1 MNKKLISLLG
11 GTGDLGTGL
20 ASRLLKAGYKVIIGS
35 RTLEKAQQ
43 AERSLGKNT
52 KGLLNRDA
60 ALQGEIVILT
70 VPFAHQRGIV
80 EECKTELKGKL
91 FIDTTVPLMPPK
103 VATVQ
108 LPSEGSAAE
117 IAQNI
122 LGDDVRVVSAFQNIS
137 AELLQSD
144 KEIDCDV
151 LVCGNKKEWRQEV
164 IDLVNTLGMKG
175 WHAGMLPNSAAVE
188 AMTSVLISINKHHAI
203 SHSGIKVTGLKN
215 KIEQN

>member
-20 ASRLLKAGYKVIIGS
+20 ARRLLKAGYKVIIGS
-35 RTLEKAQQ
+35 RTLEKAQH
-43 AERSLGKNT
+43 AKRSLGKNT
-52 KGLLNRDA
+52 KGLLNKDA
-60 ALQGEIVILT
+60 ALQGEIIILT

-91 FIDTTVPLMPPK
+91 FIDTTVPLMQPK

-188 AMTSVLISINKHHAI
+188 AMTSVLISINKYHAI
-203 SHSGIKVTGLKN
+203 SHSGIKVTGLK
-215 KIEQN
+215 K

>member
-20 ASRLLKAGYKVIIGS
+20 ATRLLKAGFKVIIGS
-35 RTLEKAQQ
+35 RTLEKAQL

-52 KGLLNRDA
+52 KGLLNKDA

-164 IDLVNTLGMKG
+164 IDLVNALGMKG

-203 SHSGIKVTGLKN
+203 SHSGIKVTGLK
-215 KIEQN
+215 K

>member
-20 ASRLLKAGYKVIIGS
+20 ANRLLKAGYKVIIGS

-43 AERSLGKNT
+43 AERSLGKNV
-52 KGLLNRDA
+52 KGLVNKDA
-60 ALQGEIVILT
+60 ALQGEIIILT

-203 SHSGIKVTGLKN
+203 SHSGIKVTGLK
-215 KIEQN
+215 K

>member
-1 MNKKLISLLG
+1 MEKRVISLLG

-20 ASRLLKAGYKVIIGS
+20 ATRLLKAGYKVIIGS

-43 AERSLGKNT
+43 AERSLGKNS
-52 KGLLNRDA
+52 KGLLNKDA

-70 VPFAHQRGIV
+70 VPFAHQRGIL
-80 EECKTELKGKL
+80 EECKTGLKGKL

-144 KEIDCDV
+144 NEIDCDV

-164 IDLVNTLGMKG
+164 IDLVNALGMKG

-203 SHSGIKVTGLKN
+203 SHSGIKVTGKR
-215 KIEQN
+215 

>member
-1 MNKKLISLLG
+1 MDKKLISLLG

-20 ASRLLKAGYKVIIGS
+20 ATRLLKAGFKVIIGS
-35 RTLEKAQQ
+35 RTLEKAQL

-52 KGLLNRDA
+52 KGLLNKDA

-80 EECKTELKGKL
+80 EECRTELKGKL

-137 AELLQSD
+137 AELLQSNED
-144 KEIDCDV
+144 IDCDV

-164 IDLVNTLGMKG
+164 IDLVNALGMKG

-203 SHSGIKVTGLKN
+203 SHSGIKVTGLK
-215 KIEQN
+215 K

>member
-1 MNKKLISLLG
+1 MDKKLISLLG

-20 ASRLLKAGYKVIIGS
+20 ATRLLKAGFKVIIGS

-43 AERSLGKNT
+43 AERSLGKNS
-52 KGLLNRDA
+52 KGMLNKDA

-70 VPFAHQRGIV
+70 VPFAHQRDIV

-122 LGDDVRVVSAFQNIS
+122 LDDDVRVVSAFQNIS

-164 IDLVNTLGMKG
+164 IDLVNALGMKG
-175 WHAGMLPNSAAVE
+175 WHAGMLPNSAAIE

-203 SHSGIKVTGLKN
+203 SHSGIKVTGK
-215 KIEQN
+215 K

>member
-20 ASRLLKAGYKVIIGS
+20 ATRLVKAGYKVIIGS

-52 KGLLNRDA
+52 KGLLNKDA
-60 ALQGEIVILT
+60 ALQGDIIILT

-91 FIDTTVPLMPPK
+91 FIDTTVPLMQPK

-203 SHSGIKVTGLKN
+203 SHSGIKVTGLK
-215 KIEQN
+215 K

>member
-20 ASRLLKAGYKVIIGS
+20 ATRLLKAGFKVIIGS
-35 RTLEKAQQ
+35 RTLEKAQL

-52 KGLLNRDA
+52 KGLLNKDA
-60 ALQGEIVILT
+60 ALQGEIIILT

-164 IDLVNTLGMKG
+164 IDLVNALGMKG

-203 SHSGIKVTGLKN
+203 SHSGIKVTGLK
-215 KIEQN
+215 K

>member
-20 ASRLLKAGYKVIIGS
+20 ANRLLKAGYKVIIGS
-35 RTLEKAQQ
+35 RTLEKAQH

-52 KGLLNRDA
+52 KGLLNKDA
-60 ALQGEIVILT
+60 ALQGEIIILT

-164 IDLVNTLGMKG
+164 IDLVNALGMKG

-203 SHSGIKVTGLKN
+203 SHSGIKVTGLK
-215 KIEQN
+215 K

>member
-20 ASRLLKAGYKVIIGS
+20 ATRLVKAGYKVIIGS

-52 KGLLNRDA
+52 KGLLNKDA
-60 ALQGEIVILT
+60 ALQGEIIILT

-80 EECKTELKGKL
+80 EECKTVLKGKL

-117 IAQNI
+117 ITQNI

-203 SHSGIKVTGLKN
+203 SHSGIKVTGLK
-215 KIEQN
+215 K

>member
-20 ASRLLKAGYKVIIGS
+20 ANRLLQAGYKVIIGS
-35 RTLEKAQQ
+35 RTLEKAQH

-52 KGLLNRDA
+52 KGLLNKDA
-60 ALQGEIVILT
+60 ALQGEIIILT

-108 LPSEGSAAE
+108 LPSGGSAAE

-203 SHSGIKVTGLKN
+203 SHSGIKVTGLK
-215 KIEQN
+215 K

>member
-20 ASRLLKAGYKVIIGS
+20 ATRLLKAGYKVIIGS
-35 RTLEKAQQ
+35 RTLEKAQK

-52 KGLLNRDA
+52 KGLLNKDA
-60 ALQGEIVILT
+60 AFQGEIVILT
-70 VPFAHQRGIV
+70 VPFSYQRGIV
-80 EECKTELKGKL
+80 EECRNELKGKL

-164 IDLVNTLGMKG
+164 IDLVNALGMKG

-203 SHSGIKVTGLKN
+203 SHSGIKVTGIK
-215 KIEQN
+215 K

>member
-20 ASRLLKAGYKVIIGS
+20 ATRLLKAGYKVIIGS
-35 RTLEKAQQ
+35 RTLEKAQH

-52 KGLLNRDA
+52 KGLLNKDA
-60 ALQGEIVILT
+60 ALQGEIIILT

-164 IDLVNTLGMKG
+164 IDLVNELGMKG

-203 SHSGIKVTGLKN
+203 SHSGIKVTGLK
-215 KIEQN
+215 K

>member
-20 ASRLLKAGYKVIIGS
+20 ATRLLKAGYKIIIGS

-52 KGLLNRDA
+52 KGLLNKDA
-60 ALQGEIVILT
+60 ALQGEIIILT

-80 EECKTELKGKL
+80 EECKTVLKGKL

-137 AELLQSD
+137 AELLQSN

-203 SHSGIKVTGLKN
+203 SHSGIKVTGLK
-215 KIEQN
+215 K

>member
-20 ASRLLKAGYKVIIGS
+20 ATRLLKAGYKVIIGS

-52 KGLLNRDA
+52 KGLLNKDA
-60 ALQGEIVILT
+60 ALQGEIIILT

-203 SHSGIKVTGLKN
+203 SHSGIKVTGLK
-215 KIEQN
+215 K

>member
-20 ASRLLKAGYKVIIGS
+20 ANRLLKAGYKVIIGS
-35 RTLEKAQQ
+35 RTLEKAQH

-52 KGLLNRDA
+52 KGLLNKDA
-60 ALQGEIVILT
+60 ALQGEIIILT

-117 IAQNI
+117 IAQNV

-203 SHSGIKVTGLKN
+203 SHSGIKVTGIK
-215 KIEQN
+215 K

>member
-1 MNKKLISLLG
+1 MDKKLISLLG

-20 ASRLLKAGYKVIIGS
+20 ATRLLKAGFKVIIGS

-43 AERSLGKNT
+43 AERSLGKNS
-52 KGLLNRDA
+52 KGLLNKDA

-70 VPFAHQRGIV
+70 VPFAHQRDIV

-122 LGDDVRVVSAFQNIS
+122 LDDDVRVVSAFQNIS

-164 IDLVNTLGMKG
+164 IDLVNALGMKG

-203 SHSGIKVTGLKN
+203 SHSGIKVTGK
-215 KIEQN
+215 K

>member
-20 ASRLLKAGYKVIIGS
+20 ANRLLKAGYKVIIGS
-35 RTLEKAQQ
+35 RTLEKAQH

-52 KGLLNRDA
+52 KGLLNKEA
-60 ALQGEIVILT
+60 ALQGEIIILT

-203 SHSGIKVTGLKN
+203 SHSGIKVTGLK
-215 KIEQN
+215 K

>member
-20 ASRLLKAGYKVIIGS
+20 ATRLLKAGYKVIIGS
-35 RTLEKAQQ
+35 RTLEKAQH

-52 KGLLNRDA
+52 KGLLNKDA
-60 ALQGEIVILT
+60 ALQGEIIILT

-80 EECKTELKGKL
+80 QECKTELKGKL

-122 LGDDVRVVSAFQNIS
+122 LDDDVRVVSAFQNIS

-203 SHSGIKVTGLKN
+203 SHSGIKVTGLK
-215 KIEQN
+215 K

>member
-20 ASRLLKAGYKVIIGS
+20 ATRLLKAGYKVIIGS
-35 RTLEKAQQ
+35 RTLEKAQK

-52 KGLLNRDA
+52 KGLLNKDA
-60 ALQGEIVILT
+60 AFQGEIVILT
-70 VPFAHQRGIV
+70 VPFSYQRGIV
-80 EECKTELKGKL
+80 EECRNELKGKL

-108 LPSEGSAAE
+108 LPNEGSAAE

-164 IDLVNTLGMKG
+164 IDLVNALGMKG

-203 SHSGIKVTGLKN
+203 SHSGIKVTGIK
-215 KIEQN
+215 K

>member
-20 ASRLLKAGYKVIIGS
+20 ANRLLKAGYKVIIGS
-35 RTLEKAQQ
+35 RTLEKAQH

-52 KGLLNRDA
+52 KGLLNKDA
-60 ALQGEIVILT
+60 ALQGEIIILT

-164 IDLVNTLGMKG
+164 IDLVNALGMKG

-203 SHSGIKVTGLKN
+203 SHSGIKVTGIK
-215 KIEQN
+215 K

>member
-1 MNKKLISLLG
+1 MDKKLISLLG

-20 ASRLLKAGYKVIIGS
+20 ATRLLKAGFNVIIGS

-52 KGLLNRDA
+52 KGLLNKDA

-108 LPSEGSAAE
+108 LPREGSAAE

-122 LGDDVRVVSAFQNIS
+122 LGDNVRVVSAFQNIS

-164 IDLVNTLGMKG
+164 IDLVNALGMKG

-203 SHSGIKVTGLKN
+203 SHSGIKVTGLK
-215 KIEQN
+215 K

>member
-20 ASRLLKAGYKVIIGS
+20 ANRLLKAGYKVIIGS
-35 RTLEKAQQ
+35 RTLEKAQH

-52 KGLLNRDA
+52 KGLLNKDA
-60 ALQGEIVILT
+60 ALQGEIIILT

-203 SHSGIKVTGLKN
+203 SHSGIKVTGLK
-215 KIEQN
+215 K

>member
-1 MNKKLISLLG
+1 MNNKLISLLG

-20 ASRLLKAGYKVIIGS
+20 ANRLLKAGYKVIIGS
-35 RTLEKAQQ
+35 RTLEKAQH

-52 KGLLNRDA
+52 KGLLNKDA
-60 ALQGEIVILT
+60 ALQGEIIILT

-122 LGDDVRVVSAFQNIS
+122 LDDDVRVVSAFQNIS

-203 SHSGIKVTGLKN
+203 SHSGIKVTGLK
-215 KIEQN
+215 K

>member
-20 ASRLLKAGYKVIIGS
+20 ATRLVKAGYKVIIGS

-52 KGLLNRDA
+52 KGLLNKDA
-60 ALQGEIVILT
+60 ALQGDIIILT

-203 SHSGIKVTGLKN
+203 SHSGIKVTGLK
-215 KIEQN
+215 K

>member
-20 ASRLLKAGYKVIIGS
+20 ATRLLKAGYKVIIGS
-35 RTLEKAQQ
+35 RTLEKAQH

-52 KGLLNRDA
+52 KGLLNKDA
-60 ALQGEIVILT
+60 ALQGEIIILT

-108 LPSEGSAAE
+108 LPREGSAAE
-117 IAQNI
+117 ITQNI

-203 SHSGIKVTGLKN
+203 SHSGIKVTGLK
-215 KIEQN
+215 K

>member
-20 ASRLLKAGYKVIIGS
+20 ANRLLKAGYKVIIGS

-52 KGLLNRDA
+52 KGLLNKDA

-91 FIDTTVPLMPPK
+91 FIDATVPLIPPK

-175 WHAGMLPNSAAVE
+175 WHAGMLSNSAAVE

>member
-20 ASRLLKAGYKVIIGS
+20 ATRLLKAGFKVIIGS
-35 RTLEKAQQ
+35 RTLEKAQL

-52 KGLLNRDA
+52 KGLLNKDA

-80 EECKTELKGKL
+80 EECRTELKGKL

-108 LPSEGSAAE
+108 LPNEGSAAE

-164 IDLVNTLGMKG
+164 IDLVNALGMKG

-203 SHSGIKVTGLKN
+203 SHSGIIVTGIK
-215 KIEQN
+215 K

>member
-20 ASRLLKAGYKVIIGS
+20 ATRLLKAGFNVIIGS
-35 RTLEKAQQ
+35 RTLEKAQL

-52 KGLLNRDA
+52 KGLLNKDA

-164 IDLVNTLGMKG
+164 IDLVNALGMKG

-203 SHSGIKVTGLKN
+203 SHSGIKVTGLK
-215 KIEQN
+215 K

>member
-20 ASRLLKAGYKVIIGS
+20 ATRLLKAGYKVIIGS
-35 RTLEKAQQ
+35 RTLEKAEH

-52 KGLLNRDA
+52 KGLLNKDA
-60 ALQGEIVILT
+60 ALQGEIIILT

-203 SHSGIKVTGLKN
+203 SHSGIKVTGLK
-215 KIEQN
+215 K

>member
-20 ASRLLKAGYKVIIGS
+20 ATRLLKAGYKVIIGS
-35 RTLEKAQQ
+35 RTLEKAQH

-52 KGLLNRDA
+52 KGLLNKDA
-60 ALQGEIVILT
+60 ALQGEIIILT

-122 LGDDVRVVSAFQNIS
+122 LDDDVRVVSAFQNIS

-203 SHSGIKVTGLKN
+203 SHSGIKVTGLK
-215 KIEQN
+215 K

>member
-20 ASRLLKAGYKVIIGS
+20 ANRLLKAGYKVIIGS
-35 RTLEKAQQ
+35 RTLEKAEH

-52 KGLLNRDA
+52 KGLLNKDA
-60 ALQGEIVILT
+60 ALQGEIIILT

-203 SHSGIKVTGLKN
+203 SHSGIKVTGLK
-215 KIEQN
+215 K

>member
-20 ASRLLKAGYKVIIGS
+20 ATRLLKAGYKVIIGS

-43 AERSLGKNT
+43 AEKFLGKNT
-52 KGLLNRDA
+52 KGLLNKDA
-60 ALQGEIVILT
+60 ALQGEIIILT

-108 LPSEGSAAE
+108 LPNEGSAAE

-203 SHSGIKVTGLKN
+203 SHSGIKVTGLK
-215 KIEQN
+215 K

>member
-1 MNKKLISLLG
+1 MDKKLISLLG

-20 ASRLLKAGYKVIIGS
+20 ATRLLKAGFKVIIGS

-43 AERSLGKNT
+43 AERSLGKNS
-52 KGLLNRDA
+52 KGLLNKDA

-117 IAQNI
+117 IAQTI

-137 AELLQSD
+137 AGLLQSD

-164 IDLVNTLGMKG
+164 IDLVNALGMKG

-203 SHSGIKVTGLKN
+203 SHSGIKVTGK
-215 KIEQN
+215 K

>member
-20 ASRLLKAGYKVIIGS
+20 ATRLLKAGFKVIIGS
-35 RTLEKAQQ
+35 RTLEKAQL

-52 KGLLNRDA
+52 KGLLNKDA

-144 KEIDCDV
+144 KEIVCDV

-164 IDLVNTLGMKG
+164 IDLVNALGMKG

-203 SHSGIKVTGLKN
+203 SHSGIKVTGLK
-215 KIEQN
+215 K

>member
-20 ASRLLKAGYKVIIGS
+20 ATRLIKAGYKVIIGS
-35 RTLEKAQQ
+35 RTLEKAQH

-52 KGLLNRDA
+52 KGLLNKDA
-60 ALQGEIVILT
+60 ALQGEIIILT

-164 IDLVNTLGMKG
+164 IDLVNALGMKG

-203 SHSGIKVTGLKN
+203 SHSGIKVTGLK
-215 KIEQN
+215 K

>member
-20 ASRLLKAGYKVIIGS
+20 ATRLLKAGYKVIIGS
-35 RTLEKAQQ
+35 RTLEKAQH

-52 KGLLNRDA
+52 KGLLNKDA
-60 ALQGEIVILT
+60 ALQGEIIILT
-70 VPFAHQRGIV
+70 VPFAHQRGII

-203 SHSGIKVTGLKN
+203 SHSGIKVTGLK
-215 KIEQN
+215 K